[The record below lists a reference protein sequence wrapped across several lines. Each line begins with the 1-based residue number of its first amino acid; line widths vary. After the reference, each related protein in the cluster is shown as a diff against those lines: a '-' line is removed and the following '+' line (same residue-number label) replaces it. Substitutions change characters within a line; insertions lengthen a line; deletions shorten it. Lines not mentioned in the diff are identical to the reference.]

1 MRQMRKTLILALLAC
16 LAVPVAT
23 SAQSANPVR
32 MQLQPGQTM
41 MQSQPASQQSQ
52 PQNSNDVFT
61 PIGKYI
67 EAGDAEKLSAWFAD
81 NLELDIT
88 GSVNSC
94 TRSQAKLIMKNFF
107 NNNTPKKF
115 TIIHKSGRPPMSYAV
130 GSLSAGA
137 EKFRVIIYVRTD
149 DGKNS
154 IQQLRIEKD

>member
-1 MRQMRKTLILALLAC
+1 MTQMRKLSIIAVLALLA
-16 LAVPVAT
+16 VPVVT
-23 SAQSANPVR
+23 SAQSSNPVL
-32 MQLQPGQTM
+32 MQLRPTQST
-41 MQSQPASQQSQ
+41 MQSQSAAPQSQ
-52 PQNSNDVFT
+52 SQSTNDVFT

-67 EAGDAEKLSAWFAD
+67 EAGDAEKLAAWFAD
-81 NLELDIT
+81 NLELDIA

-107 NNNTPKKF
+107 SNNTPKKF
-115 TIIHKSGRPPMSYAV
+115 NIIHKSGRPPMSYAV

-137 EKFRVIIYVRTD
+137 DKFRVIIYVRTD

>member
-1 MRQMRKTLILALLAC
+1 MRKSLFLVTLAFAI
-16 LAVPVAT
+16 VPVLT
-23 SAQSANPVR
+23 SAQTVTSVQ
-32 MQLQPGQTM
+32 MQLQPTQTAN
-41 MQSQPASQQSQ
+41 QGQQSQ
-52 PQNSNDVFT
+52 SQSATDVFT
-61 PIGKYI
+61 SIGKYI
-67 EAGDAEKLSAWFAD
+67 EAGDSEKLSAWFAD

-115 TIIHKSGRPPMSYAV
+115 SIIHKSGRPPMSYAV

>member
-1 MRQMRKTLILALLAC
+1 MRKLSIIAVLALLA
-16 LAVPVAT
+16 VPVVT
-23 SAQSANPVR
+23 SAQSSNPVL
-32 MQLQPGQTM
+32 MQLQPTQPT
-41 MQSQPASQQSQ
+41 MQSQSATQ
-52 PQNSNDVFT
+52 QNSTNDVFT

-67 EAGDAEKLSAWFAD
+67 EAGDAEKLAAWFAD
-81 NLELDIT
+81 NLELDIA

-107 NNNTPKKF
+107 SNNTPKKF
-115 TIIHKSGRPPMSYAV
+115 NIIHKSGRPPMSYAV

-137 EKFRVIIYVRTD
+137 DKFRVIIYVRTD

>member
-1 MRQMRKTLILALLAC
+1 MRKSLFLVTLAFAI
-16 LAVPVAT
+16 VPVLT
-23 SAQSANPVR
+23 SAQTVTSVQ
-32 MQLQPGQTM
+32 MQLQPTQTAN
-41 MQSQPASQQSQ
+41 QGQQSQ
-52 PQNSNDVFT
+52 SQSATDVFT
-61 PIGKYI
+61 SIGKYI
-67 EAGDAEKLSAWFAD
+67 EAGDSEKLSAWFAD

-115 TIIHKSGRPPMSYAV
+115 SIIHKSGRPPMSYAE

>member
-1 MRQMRKTLILALLAC
+1 MTQMRKLSIIAVLALLA
-16 LAVPVAT
+16 VPVVT
-23 SAQSANPVR
+23 SAQSSNPVL
-32 MQLQPGQTM
+32 MQLQPTQPT
-41 MQSQPASQQSQ
+41 MQSQSATQ
-52 PQNSNDVFT
+52 QNSTNDVFT

-67 EAGDAEKLSAWFAD
+67 EAGDAEKLAAWFAD
-81 NLELDIT
+81 NLELDIA

-107 NNNTPKKF
+107 SNNTPKKF
-115 TIIHKSGRPPMSYAV
+115 NIIHKSGRPPMSYAV

-137 EKFRVIIYVRTD
+137 DKFRVIIYVRTD

>member
-1 MRQMRKTLILALLAC
+1 MRNFYLYVALALF
-16 LAVPVAT
+16 AVPVAA
-23 SAQSANPVR
+23 SAQNTNPIQ
-32 MQLQPGQTM
+32 MQLQPSQSVMQTGSQQN
-41 MQSQPASQQSQ
+41 QSQAAT
-52 PQNSNDVFT
+52 DVFT
-61 PIGKYI
+61 SIGKYI
-67 EAGDAEKLSAWFAD
+67 ESGDAEKLSAWFAD

>member
-1 MRQMRKTLILALLAC
+1 MRKFVFLIAIALFA
-16 LAVPVAT
+16 APVAA
-23 SAQSANPVR
+23 SAQNPSPVQ
-32 MQLQPGQTM
+32 MQLQPGQSM
-41 MQSQPASQQSQ
+41 MQSQQSSQ
-52 PQNSNDVFT
+52 PQSSTDVFT
-61 PIGKYI
+61 SIGKYI
-67 EAGDAEKLSAWFAD
+67 EAGDYEKLSAWFAD

-115 TIIHKSGRPPMSYAV
+115 SIIHKSGRPPMSYAV

-137 EKFRVIIYVRTD
+137 EKFRVIIYVRTE

>member
-1 MRQMRKTLILALLAC
+1 MRKSLFLVTLAFAI
-16 LAVPVAT
+16 VPVLT
-23 SAQSANPVR
+23 SAQTVTSVQ
-32 MQLQPGQTM
+32 MQLQPTQTAN
-41 MQSQPASQQSQ
+41 QSQQSQ
-52 PQNSNDVFT
+52 SQSSTDVFT
-61 PIGKYI
+61 SIGKYI
-67 EAGDAEKLSAWFAD
+67 ETGDSEKLSAWFAD

-115 TIIHKSGRPPMSYAV
+115 SIIHKSGRPPMSYAV

>member
-1 MRQMRKTLILALLAC
+1 MRKNLFLAFLFC
-16 LAVPVAT
+16 LAVPAAV
-23 SAQSANPVR
+23 SAQNPNP
-32 MQLQPGQTM
+32 MQMQMRSSQT
-41 MQSQPASQQSQ
+41 PVHNVSQQSQ
-52 PQNSNDVFT
+52 QNSNDVFT
-61 PIGKYI
+61 SIGKYI

-115 TIIHKSGRPPMSYAV
+115 SIIHKSGRPPMSYAV

-137 EKFRVIIYVRTD
+137 EKFRVIIYVKTE

-154 IQQLRIEKD
+154 VQQLRIEKD

>member
-1 MRQMRKTLILALLAC
+1 MTQMRKLSILAVLAC
-16 LAVPVAT
+16 LAAPIAT
-23 SAQSANPVR
+23 LAQSANPVI
-32 MQLQPGQTM
+32 MQLQPTMQGQTA
-41 MQSQPASQQSQ
+41 PQQSQ
-52 PQNSNDVFT
+52 PQNNNDVFT

-67 EAGDAEKLSAWFAD
+67 EAGDAEKLAAWFAD
-81 NLELDIT
+81 NLELDIA

-107 NNNTPKKF
+107 TNNTPKKF
-115 TIIHKSGRPPMSYAV
+115 NIIHKSGRPPMSYAV

-137 EKFRVIIYVRTD
+137 DKFRVIIYVRTD

>member
-1 MRQMRKTLILALLAC
+1 MRKSLFLVTLAFAI
-16 LAVPVAT
+16 VPVLT
-23 SAQSANPVR
+23 SAQTVTSVQ
-32 MQLQPGQTM
+32 MQLQPTQTAN
-41 MQSQPASQQSQ
+41 QSQQSQ
-52 PQNSNDVFT
+52 SQSSTDVFT
-61 PIGKYI
+61 SIGKYI
-67 EAGDAEKLSAWFAD
+67 EAGDSEKLSAWFAD

-115 TIIHKSGRPPMSYAV
+115 SIIHKSGRPPMSYAV

>member
-1 MRQMRKTLILALLAC
+1 MRKLLFLLTLSFAV
-16 LAVPVAT
+16 VPVLT
-23 SAQSANPVR
+23 SAQTVTPVQ
-32 MQLQPGQTM
+32 MQLMSSQTTSPGQ
-41 MQSQPASQQSQ
+41 QNQ
-52 PQNSNDVFT
+52 PQGSSDVFT
-61 PIGKYI
+61 SIGKYI
-67 EAGDAEKLSAWFAD
+67 EAGDSEKLSAWFAD

-115 TIIHKSGRPPMSYAV
+115 SIIHKSGRPPMSYAV
-130 GSLSAGA
+130 GSLNAGA

>member
-1 MRQMRKTLILALLAC
+1 MTQMRKLSIIAVLALLA
-16 LAVPVAT
+16 VPVVT
-23 SAQSANPVR
+23 SAQSSNPVL
-32 MQLQPGQTM
+32 MQLQPTQPT
-41 MQSQPASQQSQ
+41 MQSQSATQ
-52 PQNSNDVFT
+52 QNSTNDVFT

-67 EAGDAEKLSAWFAD
+67 EAGDAEKLAAWFAD

-107 NNNTPKKF
+107 SNNTPKKF
-115 TIIHKSGRPPMSYAV
+115 NIIHKSGRPPMSYAV

-137 EKFRVIIYVRTD
+137 DKFRVIIYVRTD

>member
-1 MRQMRKTLILALLAC
+1 MRKLLFLAVLSC
-16 LAVPVAT
+16 LAVPVL
-23 SAQSANPVR
+23 SWAQAPEFIR
-32 MQLQPGQTM
+32 MQMQPGQTR
-41 MQSQPASQQSQ
+41 MQSQPASQQGQ

-61 PIGKYI
+61 SIGKYI
-67 EAGDAEKLSAWFAD
+67 EAGDSEKLSAWFAD

-115 TIIHKSGRPPMSYAV
+115 SIIHKSGRPPMSYAV

>member
-1 MRQMRKTLILALLAC
+1 MTQMKKLFILAVLAC
-16 LAVPVAT
+16 LAVPLAT
-23 SAQSANPVR
+23 SAQSASPIR
-32 MQLQPGQTM
+32 MQLQPSQPT
-41 MQSQPASQQSQ
+41 MQSQPGPQQSQ
-52 PQNSNDVFT
+52 PQNTNDVFT

-67 EAGDAEKLSAWFAD
+67 EAGDAEKLAAWFAD
-81 NLELDIT
+81 NLELDIA

-149 DGKNS
+149 EGKNS

>member
-1 MRQMRKTLILALLAC
+1 MRKSLFLVTLAFAI
-16 LAVPVAT
+16 VPVLT
-23 SAQSANPVR
+23 SAQTVTSVQ
-32 MQLQPGQTM
+32 MQLQPTQTA
-41 MQSQPASQQSQ
+41 SQSQQSQ
-52 PQNSNDVFT
+52 SQSSTDVFT
-61 PIGKYI
+61 SIGKYI
-67 EAGDAEKLSAWFAD
+67 EAGDSEKLSAWFAD

-115 TIIHKSGRPPMSYAV
+115 SIIHKSGRPPMSYAV

-137 EKFRVIIYVRTD
+137 DKFRVIIYVRTD
-149 DGKNS
+149 EGKNS

>member
-1 MRQMRKTLILALLAC
+1 MRKSLFLVTLAFAI
-16 LAVPVAT
+16 VPVLT
-23 SAQSANPVR
+23 SAQTVTSVQ
-32 MQLQPGQTM
+32 MQLQPTQTA
-41 MQSQPASQQSQ
+41 SQSQQSQ
-52 PQNSNDVFT
+52 SQSSTDVFSS
-61 PIGKYI
+61 IGKYI
-67 EAGDAEKLSAWFAD
+67 EAGDSEKLSAWFAD

-115 TIIHKSGRPPMSYAV
+115 SIIHKSGRPPMSYAV

>member
-1 MRQMRKTLILALLAC
+1 MRKILF
-16 LAVPVAT
+16 LAVLSCLVGPVAT
-23 SAQSANPVR
+23 SAQNPTLLK
-32 MQLQPGQTM
+32 MQMQPSQAV
-41 MQSQPASQQSQ
+41 QSPSGSQQNQ
-52 PQNSNDVFT
+52 AQNSTDVFT
-61 PIGKYI
+61 SIGKYI
-67 EAGDAEKLSAWFAD
+67 ETGDAEKLSAWFAD

-115 TIIHKSGRPPMSYAV
+115 SIIHKSGRPPMSYAV

>member
-1 MRQMRKTLILALLAC
+1 MRKSLFLVTLAFAI
-16 LAVPVAT
+16 VPVLT
-23 SAQSANPVR
+23 SAQTVTSVQ
-32 MQLQPGQTM
+32 MQLQPTQTA
-41 MQSQPASQQSQ
+41 SQSQQSQ
-52 PQNSNDVFT
+52 SQSSTDVFT
-61 PIGKYI
+61 SIGKYI
-67 EAGDAEKLSAWFAD
+67 EAGDSEKLSAWFAD

-115 TIIHKSGRPPMSYAV
+115 SIIHQSGRPPMSYAV

-137 EKFRVIIYVRTD
+137 DKFRVIIYVRTD
-149 DGKNS
+149 EGKNS

>member
-1 MRQMRKTLILALLAC
+1 MRKLSLLTALALFV
-16 LAVPVAT
+16 VPVAV
-23 SAQSANPVR
+23 SAQTATSV
-32 MQLQPGQTM
+32 QLQL
-41 MQSQPASQQSQ
+41 QSSQQSQ
-52 PQNSNDVFT
+52 PQNATDVFT

-149 DGKNS
+149 DSKNS